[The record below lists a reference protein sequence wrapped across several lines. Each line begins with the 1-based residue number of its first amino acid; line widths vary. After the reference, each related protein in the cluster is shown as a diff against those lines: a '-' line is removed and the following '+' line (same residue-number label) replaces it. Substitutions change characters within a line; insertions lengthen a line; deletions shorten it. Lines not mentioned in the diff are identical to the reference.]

1 MGGIPTDNYGRV
13 LADGS
18 GALIE
23 GLYAAGECACVSV
36 HGANRLGTN
45 SLVDLVVYGRRA
57 GQSIAGYVK
66 GADLISIG
74 KDPEGTARSMVEE
87 LTSGKGPH
95 GGKIREEMK
104 DVMMEKVGIYRKEQD
119 MRKAVAELRQL
130 KDRYREVRA
139 QDSSKGYNTD
149 LLEIFELQNL
159 LDLSLL
165 TAASAENRRES
176 RGAHAR
182 EDYPERDDE
191 NWLKHTMAWLDKD
204 EVRIDYRPAD
214 ISKFEPKP
222 RAY

>member
-1 MGGIPTDNYGRV
+1 MKIMITEN
-13 LADGS
+13 GS
-18 GALIE
+18 AAVIE
-23 GLYAAGECACVSV
+23 GLYAAGECACLSV

-57 GQSIAGYVK
+57 GQSIADYVK
-66 GADLISIG
+66 GADLIPVG
-74 KDPEGTARSMVEE
+74 KEPEGAARAMVET

-104 DVMMEKVGIYRKEQD
+104 DLMMEKVGIYRDEQN
-119 MRKAVAELRQL
+119 MSRAVAELRQL
-130 KDRYREVRA
+130 KERCREVRA

-159 LDLSLL
+159 LDLAMV
-165 TAASAENRRES
+165 TAASAANRKES

-191 NWLKHTMAWLDKD
+191 NWLKHTMARLDGE
-204 EVRIDYRPAD
+204 EVRIDYRPVD
-214 ISKFEPKP
+214 VSRFEPKP

>member
-1 MGGIPTDNYGRV
+1 
-13 LADGS
+13 
-18 GALIE
+18 
-23 GLYAAGECACVSV
+23 V

-57 GQSIAGYVK
+57 GQSIARYVK
-66 GADLISIG
+66 EADFIPVG
-74 KDPEGTARSMVEE
+74 KDPEGTARSGIEK

-95 GGKIREEMK
+95 GGRIREQMK
-104 DVMMEKVGIYRKEQD
+104 DVMMEKVGIYRKEED
-119 MRKAVAELRQL
+119 MQQAVAELQGLR
-130 KDRYREVRA
+130 DRYREVRA
-139 QDSSKGYNTD
+139 QDSSKRYNTD

-159 LDLSLL
+159 LDLALV

-191 NWLKHTMAWLDKD
+191 NWLKHTMAWVDGD
-204 EVRIDYRPAD
+204 EIRIDYRPVD
-214 ISKFEPKP
+214 ISRFEPKP